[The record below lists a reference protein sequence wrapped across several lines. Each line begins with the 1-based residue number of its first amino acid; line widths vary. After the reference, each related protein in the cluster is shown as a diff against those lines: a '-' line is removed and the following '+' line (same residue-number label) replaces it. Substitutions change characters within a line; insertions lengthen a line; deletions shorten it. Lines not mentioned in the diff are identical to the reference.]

1 MVGYTCGIIHFV
13 PFSRAET
20 LCIKCREMAA
30 VQSFGLITEVPWN
43 KETDKRRHHSRKL
56 FSDRYLQFLLTWLD
70 RIQTGIE
77 TNPLTVWIQDRQTP
91 IQDSLSCD
99 KIPQE
104 DTATS
109 ILSSRSGH
117 TRLKLVLW
125 RAHIRR
131 RVMEK
136 TSSIGQWH
144 SKMFDAGVSFVHYT
158 NTATPL

>member
-1 MVGYTCGIIHFV
+1 MVGYTRGIIHFV

-70 RIQTGIE
+70 R
-77 TNPLTVWIQDRQTP
+77 IQDRQTP

-144 SKMFDAGVSFVHYT
+144 SKMFDAGVSFVHYI